1 MQMTSCSSVITK
13 AWKLLVHGKGKEM
26 VCVFVY
32 GGWQKGEPRQKRPC
46 KPEQKR
52 AFIIFQIEKS
62 LHINCRTEVQFP
74 CQYQR
79 NPSCQCMRKFT
90 GQYKRAFLWITL
102 QKKRCSYWPKSKLFF
117 FAQISLEEILPANGK
132 APAQKSLVATLG
144 EKEWQ
149 NQSFQ
154 S

>member
-1 MQMTSCSSVITK
+1 MLVGIFQPVPFMLAEIKHTNPKIPIYIPMQMTSCSSVITK

-102 QKKRCSYWPKSKLFF
+102 QKKKRCSYWPKSKLFF
-117 FAQISLEEILPANGK
+117 LPKLA
-132 APAQKSLVATLG
+132 
-144 EKEWQ
+144 
-149 NQSFQ
+149 
-154 S
+154 